1 MQPLDTIS
9 PALSYV
15 REYVN
20 RLYGDRVTSLQ
31 LYGSY
36 ARNEA
41 REDSDVDLLLVLE
54 DDVNRYEENWNL
66 SDLVLE
72 VLKRYSLFV
81 SFVILSK
88 NEFQQ
93 ADWPLLVSIEN
104 EAIPL

>member
-1 MQPLDTIS
+1 MQPPDSIS
-9 PALSYV
+9 PALRYV
-15 REYVN
+15 QEYVN
-20 RLYGDRVTSLQ
+20 RLYGDRVTSLH

-41 REDSDVDLLLVLE
+41 RDDSDVDLLLVLE
-54 DDVNRYEENWNL
+54 DDVDRYEENWKL

-72 VLKRYSLFV
+72 VLKHYGLFV
-81 SFVILSK
+81 SFVVLSK
-88 NEFQQ
+88 DEFQT

>member
-1 MQPLDTIS
+1 MQPPDTIS
-9 PALSYV
+9 PALRYV
-15 REYVN
+15 RANIN
-20 RLYGDRVTSLQ
+20 RLYGDRVASLQ

-54 DDVNRYEENWNL
+54 DDVDRYEENWKL

-72 VLKRYSLFV
+72 VLKRFSLFV
-81 SFVILSK
+81 SIIVLSK
-88 NEFQQ
+88 GEFQRS
-93 ADWPLLVSIEN
+93 DWPLLVSIEN